1 MCGWRPRSRGISLL
15 SSPNPSDVPL
25 SACPIRKANKSMRL
39 LVCIVIA
46 TSEPGKC
53 DSLLFGAMFRF
64 MVTRVSLGISK
75 RKELQE
81 QLDRA
86 LRDMASFCCIF
97 KQMLCSS
104 ARDPLIN
111 ILAVDY
117 ANVYTPHT
125 IQPIC

>member
-1 MCGWRPRSRGISLL
+1 
-15 SSPNPSDVPL
+15 
-25 SACPIRKANKSMRL
+25 MRL

-46 TSEPGKC
+46 TSVPGKC
-53 DSLLFGAMFRF
+53 DSLSFGAVFRF
-64 MVTRVSLGISK
+64 MVTRVSPGIFK
-75 RKELQE
+75 RRELQE
-81 QLDRA
+81 QLDQA
-86 LRDMASFCCIF
+86 LRDIASFCCIF

>member
-1 MCGWRPRSRGISLL
+1 
-15 SSPNPSDVPL
+15 
-25 SACPIRKANKSMRL
+25 MRL
-39 LVCIVIA
+39 LICIVIA
-46 TSEPGKC
+46 TSVPGKC
-53 DSLLFGAMFRF
+53 ESADQCHVPFHGYKSLSGNLQA
-64 MVTRVSLGISK
+64 
-75 RKELQE
+75 KELQE
-81 QLDRA
+81 QVDQA
-86 LRDMASFCCIF
+86 LRDIASFCCIF